1 MNGGFQNRRSLYI
14 EGQQGG
20 EKGVLV
26 APCLI
31 DGGDQH
37 PLNLDFLRG
46 AGIAK
51 QPGIFNSANTQPDD
65 GHGSTFLTNF
75 SEDLVINPVST
86 AKSPALG
93 HLGIPGYTHLPAHTF
108 CQLFLQS

>member
-46 AGIAK
+46 AVL
-51 QPGIFNSANTQPDD
+51 SAQ
-65 GHGSTFLTNF
+65 S
-75 SEDLVINPVST
+75 
-86 AKSPALG
+86 KSPALS
-93 HLGIPGYTHLPAHTF
+93 HLGIQGYTHLPAHTF